1 MQTISGRIFEL
12 LKERNMSQKE
22 FAQRT
27 GIAESTISDW
37 KKKKTNPVSDKIL
50 IICEVLGVTPYD
62 LLSGAEHTG
71 ERRRENTT
79 YVIDKGTELGILV
92 ESYQNLDD
100 SMQKK
105 LLGYMEAL
113 KALQDEKQI
122 LN

>member
-12 LKERNMSQKE
+12 LKERNMSQKT
-22 FAQRT
+22 FAQET

-50 IICEVLGVTPYD
+50 IICEVLGVTPYE

-71 ERRRENTT
+71 QRSRENMT

-92 ESYQNLDD
+92 ETYQQLEE
-100 SMQKK
+100 SMQRKV
-105 LLGYMEAL
+105 LGYMEAL
-113 KALQDEKQI
+113 RELQGE
-122 LN
+122 

>member
-12 LKERNMSQKE
+12 LKEQNMSQKR
-22 FAQRT
+22 FAQET

-50 IICEVLGVTPYD
+50 IICEVLGVTPYE

-71 ERRRENTT
+71 QRSRENMT

-92 ESYQNLDD
+92 ESYQQLDEN
-100 SMQKK
+100 MQRKV
-105 LLGYMEAL
+105 LGYMEAL
-113 KALQDEKQI
+113 RELQGE
-122 LN
+122 